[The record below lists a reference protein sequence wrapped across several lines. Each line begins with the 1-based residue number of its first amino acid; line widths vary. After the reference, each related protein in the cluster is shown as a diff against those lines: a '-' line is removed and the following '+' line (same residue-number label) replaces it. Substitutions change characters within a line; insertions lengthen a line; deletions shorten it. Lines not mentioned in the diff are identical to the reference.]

1 MKKVMMAGTLLSL
14 CFALV
19 LPGCG
24 NSGPSSADAR
34 TVASDYSL
42 EVLAQKYQDGLVE
55 KCMKRL
61 GFEYAPEQHIR
72 FGPGAGLTSMERAKQ
87 FGTSLVYTTLVNPGF
102 YSSSTFS
109 DPTSAM
115 SPADRASYEQALGGF
130 TGFASKGGMVTS
142 DDKPAPGC
150 RLDAFNAAAKQ
161 YPALKSRAKI
171 RNRVVSGV
179 AKAQQSSAVKAL
191 MSEYSNCMAKL
202 GYKGIDYQTQAMG
215 FQPILDP
222 LIKAA
227 QTSHDPADIAE
238 AVDVDR
244 KLAIS
249 SVECYQTIEPRV
261 RKIEQKFSS

>member
-1 MKKVMMAGTLLSL
+1 MKGRGRIAVVLVS
-14 CFALV
+14 FAVLF
-19 LPGCG
+19 LPGCS
-24 NSGPSSADAR
+24 NSGTPAVAAR

-61 GFEYAPEQHIR
+61 GFEYAPEQRIR
-72 FGPGAGLTSMERAKQ
+72 FGPGAGLTPMKRAKQ
-87 FGTSLVYTTLVNPGF
+87 FGTGLVYTTLVNPGF
-102 YSSSTFS
+102 YSSSTVS

-142 DDKPAPGC
+142 DEKPAPGC
-150 RLDAFNAAAKQ
+150 RLDAAKAAAKE
-161 YPALKSRAKI
+161 YPELKSRAKI

-179 AKAQQSSAVKAL
+179 AKAQQSSSVKAL
-191 MSEYSNCMAKL
+191 MSEYSKCMAKL
-202 GYKGIDYQTQAMG
+202 GYGGIDYQTQAMG

-222 LIKAA
+222 LIKVA

-244 KLAIS
+244 KLAVS

-261 RKIEQKFSS
+261 QKIEQKFFS